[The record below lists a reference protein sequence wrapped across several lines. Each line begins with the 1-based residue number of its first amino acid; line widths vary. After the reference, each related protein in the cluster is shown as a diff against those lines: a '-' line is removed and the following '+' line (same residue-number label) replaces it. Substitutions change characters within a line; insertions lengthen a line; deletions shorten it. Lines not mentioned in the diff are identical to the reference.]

1 MASKSIVSKT
11 LTGLSRPVH
20 PPSMRI
26 GIFRPTQSAYAKIW
40 NRLSSTNAST
50 TGDALHEYFA
60 VVWNK
65 QNVGLHTAKEE
76 NLKFADDQV
85 QITFFGEMQIQAG
98 SEQAGICFACQAP
111 SEERVRLAILA
122 HEEKFKGIWDI
133 EKIDIS
139 ALETVHTSDFEK
151 E

>member
-1 MASKSIVSKT
+1 MLKLNS
-11 LTGLSRPVH
+11 
-20 PPSMRI
+20 
-26 GIFRPTQSAYAKIW
+26 
-40 NRLSSTNAST
+40 
-50 TGDALHEYFA
+50 FA
-60 VVWNK
+60 TVWNK
-65 QNVGLHTAKEE
+65 QNVSLHTAKEE

-85 QITFFGEMQIQAG
+85 QITFFGEMQIPDG

-122 HEEKFKGIWDI
+122 HEEKFKVHILTNLPGYITNFFTQGIWDI
-133 EKIDIS
+133 EKIEIS